1 VSAFKESLR
10 VRAGALGRRIVF
22 PEGGE
27 PRTLEAVAQLQVA
40 GLVRPVVLGEPERV
54 RRALAAHGADPAG
67 VEVLD
72 PATHPRR
79 EAFAATLADV
89 RAHRG
94 LSVDEALR
102 VTVDPLFFGAMMVR
116 ERLVDGSVAGADRTT
131 GDVIRAAIWCVGTA
145 PGIQSVSSAFY
156 MVVRPFRGGGAQ
168 EVLTFTD
175 GSILPEPTTR
185 QLADIAWAACT
196 ARRAIVEDEPRV
208 AFLSFSTKGSAAGAA
223 VDRVREAA
231 TLFRAEHP
239 EVPADGEL
247 QVDAALLA
255 EIAAR
260 KAPGSALAGRANIL
274 VFPDLDAGNIGYK
287 LVQRLGGAEAIGPVT
302 QGLARPCND
311 LSRGASVED
320 IVHVACITALQ
331 AA

>member
-1 VSAFKESLR
+1 MSAFKESLR
-10 VRAGALGRRIVF
+10 IRARAAGRRIVF

-40 GLVRPVVLGEPERV
+40 GLVHPVVLGHPDAV
-54 RRALAAHGADPAG
+54 REAVAGHGADPAG

-79 EAFAATLADV
+79 EAFAATLAGL

-94 LSVDEALR
+94 LTAEAALEILA
-102 VTVDPLFFGAMMVR
+102 DPLFFGAMMAR
-116 ERLVDGSVAGADRTT
+116 EGLVDGSVAGAGRTT
-131 GDVIRAAIWCVGTA
+131 GDVIRAAIWCVGTS

-156 MVVRPFRGGGAQ
+156 MVVPPFRGGPAS

-175 GSILPEPTTR
+175 GSVLPEPTPR

-196 ARRAIVEDEPRV
+196 ARRSIVEDEPRV
-208 AFLSFSTKGSAAGAA
+208 AFLSFSTKGSATGPA
-223 VDRVREAA
+223 VAKVREAVA
-231 TLFRAEHP
+231 LFQAEHP
-239 EVPADGEL
+239 DVPADGEL
-247 QVDAALLA
+247 QVDAALLT

-260 KAPGSALAGRANIL
+260 KAPGSALGGRANIL
-274 VFPDLDAGNIGYK
+274 VFPNLDAGNIGYK

-331 AA
+331 AG

>member
-1 VSAFKESLR
+1 MSAFKESLR
-10 VRAGALGRRIVF
+10 VRAGAAGRRIVF
-22 PEGGE
+22 PEGDE
-27 PRTLEAVAQLQVA
+27 SRTLEAVAQLQIA
-40 GLVRPVVLGEPERV
+40 GLVRPVVLGDPARV
-54 RRALAAHGADPAG
+54 GEAMAGHGADPAG

-72 PATHPRR
+72 PRSHPRR
-79 EAFAATLADV
+79 EAFAATLAEL

-94 LSVDEALR
+94 MSVTGALELLD
-102 VTVDPLFFGAMMVR
+102 DPLFFGAMLAR
-116 ERLVDGSVAGADRTT
+116 EGLVDGSVAGAGRTT

-156 MVVRPFRGGGAQ
+156 MVVRPFRGGPAP

-175 GSILPEPTTR
+175 GSVLPEPTVR

-196 ARRAIVEDEPRV
+196 ARRRIVEDEPRV
-208 AFLSFSTKGSAAGAA
+208 AFLSFSTKGSAAGPA
-223 VDRVREAA
+223 VARVQEAVA
-231 TLFRAEHP
+231 LFRAEHP

-247 QVDAALLA
+247 QVDAALLP

-260 KAPGSALAGRANIL
+260 KAPGSALEGHANIL
-274 VFPDLDAGNIGYK
+274 VFPNLDAGNIGYK